1 MGVTMSFGQWTFLSN
16 HTHVLMCVARNPTI
30 RSKQIASLVGITE
43 RQVYKIISDL
53 EDSGVIFRRK
63 VGRRNHYVLVTDV
76 QLRHPIEENKTVGDL
91 LRGLLSSEESRNLGL

>member
-1 MGVTMSFGQWTFLSN
+1 MSYGQWTFLSN
-16 HTHVLMCVARNPTI
+16 HTHVLICVARNPTI

-53 EDSGVIFRRK
+53 EDGGVILRK
-63 VGRRNHYVLVTDV
+63 KEGRRNHYVLVADV

-91 LRGLLSSEESRNLGL
+91 LRGLLSPEESRNLGL